1 MLAEA
6 ADELDA
12 EWRAEPKDTLA
23 LSNIVVEKVHGK
35 VGKIDH
41 VLAQLLQVH

>member
-6 ADELDA
+6 ADELNA
-12 EWRAEPKDTLA
+12 EWQAELKDTQA
-23 LSNIVVEKVHGK
+23 LSNIVEEKVRGI
-35 VGKIDH
+35 VGEIDH

>member
-1 MLAEA
+1 MLVEV
-6 ADELDA
+6 ADELNA
-12 EWRAEPKDTLA
+12 EWHGEPKDTLA